1 MPIQPRGNSTPERRA
16 AGRELSAP
24 YAPCDN
30 VEALFPQAQ
39 AILEGPPVPV
49 SNRCLADAV
58 EILKVRYRVERE
70 PVFAEPPAPSDA
82 LLRLEEA
89 VPFANTS
96 PVCHTPLIMPGGDSV
111 NATFDSSWTL
121 RCDLAPPDSRYAVS
135 GFTVGGDSHL
145 NFFGF
150 TYQGVHSFGF
160 CLDHTK
166 QMPAGAYNN
175 ISMEQAMPG
184 VTQTVRL
191 AVSFCIANAPVSPS
205 DYEGG
210 QEFFEMLGLNT
221 CPDLNG
227 YDAYGVI
234 QATIWC
240 LLGQGDPANIRYR
253 IDPNCPSP
261 VAEPKFPCLEA
272 AIDALYNMAY
282 NFAYGSL
289 DCGEGRLPGGA
300 VNGGGAGGGACCNC
314 VSSNYTCGGS
324 GTAADECRCNDPC
337 GLRLGH
343 QLGKVLCCNT
353 GTANTDQTNT
363 YLVFVGCAND
373 LRECCGRVLLG
384 PFKLAASN
392 QGTPT
397 ISLTPCDG
405 CQGAD
410 ITLTDYCC
418 NILASPPTIGQE
430 FYITFRPPCCR
441 FCFDL
446 CAEMETTA
454 IAVYYFR
461 RPNTNALQPIGAP
474 LEFRENRTACIHI
487 CIDITPE
494 PPPPEPEPWW
504 EHILVN
510 NNNNNNNNDSNDN
523 NDNNSN
529 TNLLSN
535 MLESLLNNLLSSNLM
550 SGMAGAG
557 AGFGGIGAGLG
568 PGPFPPSPGPF
579 PPGPPFPSGSGPF
592 PPGPGGPNPCGFPFP
607 WGLFPPGTTPCPPPD
622 CGGPN
627 PCCCPPACPQ
637 SCCCPCP
644 PPCPPA
650 CWCPPP
656 IPPCSPPCPAW
667 PCPCPEPC
675 FLPYPYIPEP
685 NFVIQPASLTY
696 QALPMPVPC
705 FCPPPVPAFPQPFP
719 QMPQPW
725 PSYPPTA
732 QAWDDARQP
741 AQQIYSPV
749 TVVMPSSDPPQQ
761 QPAVFMPAADP
772 WVQYSAPPSFLPSFP
787 PPYLPEPMPPQPFQR
802 PFPPPP
808 VDPMPLLLP
817 EFSSAPRPDLTP
829 FETGDYDQFYRD
841 WYGQ

>member
-1 MPIQPRGNSTPERRA
+1 MPIQPRGYKTPGRRS
-16 AGRELSAP
+16 AGQPLPAP
-24 YAPCDN
+24 YAPCDDGMD
-30 VEALFPQAQ
+30 ALFSQAQ

-49 SNRCLADAV
+49 GNRCLADAV
-58 EILKVRYRVERE
+58 EILKVRHRVERE
-70 PVFAEPPAPSDA
+70 PVFTEPAKPSNV

-89 VPFANTS
+89 LPLANSS
-96 PVCHTPLIMPGGDSV
+96 PVCHTPLIMPGGGSV

-121 RCDLAPPDSRYAVS
+121 RCNLAPPDSRYAVS

-184 VTQTVRL
+184 VSQTVRL

-210 QEFFEMLGLNT
+210 QEFFDMLGLNT

-253 IDPNCPSP
+253 IDPDCPSP

-272 AIDALYNMAY
+272 AIDALYNMAFS
-282 NFAYGSL
+282 FAYGSL
-289 DCGEGRLPGGA
+289 DCGGGGLPGGA
-300 VNGGGAGGGACCNC
+300 VNGGSSGVCGNCGCANCGPSRCPGPGGGGEDSCNDAGG
-314 VSSNYTCGGS
+314 
-324 GTAADECRCNDPC
+324 
-337 GLRLGH
+337 LRMGH
-343 QLGKVLCCNT
+343 QLGKVFCCNT

-418 NILASPPTIGQE
+418 NILAAPPTIGQE

-441 FCFDL
+441 YCFDL

-494 PPPPEPEPWW
+494 TPPPGPEPWW
-504 EHILVN
+504 EHVLVN
-510 NNNNNNNNDSNDN
+510 NNNNNNNNDSSNNNN

-529 TNLLSN
+529 NN
-535 MLESLLNNLLSSNLM
+535 LLNNLLNQLLTSLLGSNM
-550 SGMAGAG
+550 MGGALNNG
-557 AGFGGIGAGLG
+557 LFGGGPGAGLG
-568 PGPFPPSPGPF
+568 GGFGPGPPFPPGPF
-579 PPGPPFPSGSGPF
+579 PPGPPNG
-592 PPGPGGPNPCGFPFP
+592 NGFPFP
-607 WGLFPPGTTPCPPPD
+607 WEAFPPGTTPCPPPA

-627 PCCCPPACPQ
+627 P
-637 SCCCPCP
+637 CCCPCP
-644 PPCPPA
+644 PPCPPP

-656 IPPCSPPCPAW
+656 VPICPPPCQPW
-667 PCPCPEPC
+667 PCPCPTHT
-675 FLPYPYIPEP
+675 YP
-685 NFVIQPASLTY
+685 N
-696 QALPMPVPC
+696 
-705 FCPPPVPAFPQPFP
+705 
-719 QMPQPW
+719 
-725 PSYPPTA
+725 PT
-732 QAWDDARQP
+732 
-741 AQQIYSPV
+741 
-749 TVVMPSSDPPQQ
+749 
-761 QPAVFMPAADP
+761 
-772 WVQYSAPPSFLPSFP
+772 
-787 PPYLPEPMPPQPFQR
+787 
-802 PFPPPP
+802 
-808 VDPMPLLLP
+808 
-817 EFSSAPRPDLTP
+817 
-829 FETGDYDQFYRD
+829 
-841 WYGQ
+841 

>member
-1 MPIQPRGNSTPERRA
+1 MPIQPRGSI
-16 AGRELSAP
+16 AG
-24 YAPCDN
+24 PCDDM
-30 VEALFPQAQ
+30 EALFPQAQ

-49 SNRCLADAV
+49 GNRCLADAV
-58 EILKVRYRVERE
+58 EILKVRNHVERE
-70 PVFAEPPAPSDA
+70 PVLTEPAEPSDA

-89 VPFANTS
+89 VPLANAS
-96 PVCHTPLIMPGGDSV
+96 PVCHTPLIMPGGNSV
-111 NATFDSSWTL
+111 SATFDSTWTL
-121 RCDLAPPDSRYAVS
+121 RCTLAPPDSRYAVT
-135 GFTVGGDSHL
+135 GFLVGGDSHL

-150 TYQGVHSFGF
+150 TYQGVHSYGF

-166 QMPAGAYNN
+166 QMPVGTYSN
-175 ISMEQAMPG
+175 ISMAQAMPG
-184 VTQTVRL
+184 QPETVRL

-240 LLGQGDPANIRYR
+240 LLRQGDPANIRYR
-253 IDPNCPSP
+253 LDPDCPSP
-261 VAEPKFPCLEA
+261 VAAPKFPCLEA

-282 NFAYGSL
+282 NYAYGSL
-289 DCGEGRLPGGA
+289 DCGEGGLPGGA
-300 VNGGGAGGGACCNC
+300 VNAGSAGVCGNCGCVNCAPSCCPDPCGGG
-314 VSSNYTCGGS
+314 
-324 GTAADECRCNDPC
+324 DDRCNNAG

-353 GTANTDQTNT
+353 GAANTDRSNT

-397 ISLTPCDG
+397 IRLTPCDG

-418 NILASPPTIGQE
+418 NTLAFPPATGQE

-504 EHILVN
+504 EHVLVN

-523 NDNNSN
+523 NSNNS
-529 TNLLSN
+529 
-535 MLESLLNNLLSSNLM
+535 SLLNNLLESLLSNVMTGNLPG
-550 SGMAGAG
+550 GML
-557 AGFGGIGAGLG
+557 GGGLPLGLG
-568 PGPFPPSPGPF
+568 PPGPFPPWP
-579 PPGPPFPSGSGPF
+579 SGPF
-592 PPGPGGPNPCGFPFP
+592 PPGSFPPGPEPNLPPCDGRFPFP

-627 PCCCPPACPQ
+627 PCCCP
-637 SCCCPCP
+637 CP
-644 PPCPPA
+644 PPCPPP

-656 IPPCSPPCPAW
+656 CSPCPPPCTPW
-667 PCPCPEPC
+667 PLPCPEPC
-675 FLPYPYIPEP
+675 FLPTFPYISEP
-685 NFVIQPASLTY
+685 NFIIQPAIPTY
-696 QALPMPVPC
+696 QAIPMPVPGYS
-705 FCPPPVPAFPQPFP
+705 PPPYPFPQPFP
-719 QMPQPW
+719 SYPQPFPACSPYPQWDNAPQPMVYNPMAAAAPPAGPW
-725 PSYPPTA
+725 P
-732 QAWDDARQP
+732 
-741 AQQIYSPV
+741 
-749 TVVMPSSDPPQQ
+749 
-761 QPAVFMPAADP
+761 
-772 WVQYSAPPSFLPSFP
+772 QYSAPFP
-787 PPYLPEPMPPQPFQR
+787 PSPPEPAPP
-802 PFPPPP
+802 
-808 VDPMPLLLP
+808 LLP
-817 EFSSAPRPDLTP
+817 EFSGAPRPDLSP
-829 FETGDYDQFYRD
+829 FAAMREEDYGRFYQD